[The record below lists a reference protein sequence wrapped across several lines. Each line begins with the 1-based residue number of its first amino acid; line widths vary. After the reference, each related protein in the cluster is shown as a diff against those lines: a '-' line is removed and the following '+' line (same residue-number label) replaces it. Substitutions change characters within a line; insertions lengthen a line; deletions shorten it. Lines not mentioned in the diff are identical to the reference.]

1 MISPT
6 VRKALLVLGALAA
19 FAQTLGQ
26 NSPTN
31 SPPAGLSPADTRS
44 LLSGLKDARN
54 QADLM
59 NQFLGSLTTTNSA
72 LAWLKALHLHFK
84 VFEADIP
91 GKDAGLGV
99 DYNFDK
105 AVTDAQVFGKE
116 NPAYLTFNLKARGTV
131 SFDKNNDPNDFL
143 ESGAQIHL
151 WQFFGPT
158 DEDPVGADG
167 LTLADRTFRELA
179 SDKYKGKSGNEL
191 RATPAWRKF
200 EAQAFDQD
208 PAEYFYDFAGSFAL
222 ESNQTFSKK
231 QYAYGAALQARARV
245 WNPDSP
251 LSRFNF
257 FDWPFAL
264 TRMIG
269 GDDWK
274 PRGRYLPGI
283 MAGID
288 LVDPAGN
295 ADRFA
300 VDPDRSAYP
309 RFKAEMGFR
318 SKVMEFEGKSVWFN
332 AGYRYFHELG
342 ASAAIRAAEMD
353 AQRYFTAS
361 LDLPG
366 NIAITYSTGKLP
378 FDLKSQQVWAVGY
391 RLQF

>member
-1 MISPT
+1 MTSFFGRP
-6 VRKALLVLGALAA
+6 ALVAIWACVA
-19 FAQTLGQ
+19 IANALGQ
-26 NSPTN
+26 NDPTN
-31 SPPAGLSPADTRS
+31 NPAAGPSAADTRS
-44 LLSGLKDARN
+44 LLSSLKDARN

-59 NQFLGSLTTTNSA
+59 NQFLGSLATTNSA
-72 LAWLKALHLHFK
+72 LAWLKALHVHFK
-84 VFEADIP
+84 VFEANVP
-91 GKDAGLGV
+91 GKDAGLGL
-99 DYNFDK
+99 DYNFEK
-105 AVTDAQVFGKE
+105 AVTDAQLFGKD
-116 NPAYLTFNLKARGTV
+116 NPAYLTFNLKARGNI
-131 SFDKNNDPNDFL
+131 SFDKNNAPNDFL
-143 ESGAQIHL
+143 ESGAQLHL
-151 WQFFGPT
+151 WQFFGPS

-167 LTLADRTFRELA
+167 LTLSDRTFRELA

-191 RATPAWRKF
+191 RATPAWRRY
-200 EAQAFDQD
+200 ETQAFDRD

-222 ESNQTFSKK
+222 ESDQTFSRK

-274 PRGRYLPGI
+274 PRGRHLPGV

-295 ADRFA
+295 ADRFN
-300 VDPDRSAYP
+300 VDPDRGAYP
-309 RFKAEMGFR
+309 RFKAEVGFR
-318 SKVMEFEGKSVWFN
+318 SKVMEFEGKTVWFN
-332 AGYRYFHELG
+332 AGYRYFRELD
-342 ASAAIRAAEMD
+342 AAAAIRAADMD
-353 AQRYFTAS
+353 VQHYFTAS

-366 NIAITYSTGKLP
+366 NIAITYSAGKLP
-378 FDLKSQQVWAVGY
+378 FDLKSQQVWALGY